1 MLRHVHFPLVRDAVV
16 QQAVEAAHGHDDA
29 FEHGVVRCPV
39 AVLGVLQRPIH
50 IEGEHG
56 VHQVEVRNDVAQEQ
70 LITAGREQ
78 VGEVR
83 LADAVQVAVRFGAV
97 GGFWF
102 FVLGAVGE
110 AVWVGVEIY
119 CLYKTV
125 TVERFEMWG
134 ASCTAKH
141 AVCVI
146 LAQIFIFFV
155 SLNFLRVE
163 LGDVSMFKF
172 WIFTQVIIVCAPGLF
187 WRERGERRG
196 ACWQL
201 VITLVLV
208 CVLSF
213 NPLGNM
219 WSLISPYF
227 ALENNPWYYVMGLG
241 VACFAVY
248 DVYVYAK
255 LPKKSDE
262 LLESGRSKLFGKLH

>member
-1 MLRHVHFPLVRDAVV
+1 MNVIESIFATYPS
-16 QQAVEAAHGHDDA
+16 
-29 FEHGVVRCPV
+29 GVD
-39 AVLGVLQRPIH
+39 LTLQDFVTALTP
-50 IEGEHG
+50 GNPG
-56 VHQVEVRNDVAQEQ
+56 FGLTLATV
-70 LITAGREQ
+70 LITFFLGFMVYVYSVVLVNHEDAGPYP
-78 VGEVR
+78 VWMHTFYCA
-83 LADAVQVAVRFGAV
+83 ADFMGIWVFMSAYDAV

-255 LPKKSDE
+255 LPKKSNE